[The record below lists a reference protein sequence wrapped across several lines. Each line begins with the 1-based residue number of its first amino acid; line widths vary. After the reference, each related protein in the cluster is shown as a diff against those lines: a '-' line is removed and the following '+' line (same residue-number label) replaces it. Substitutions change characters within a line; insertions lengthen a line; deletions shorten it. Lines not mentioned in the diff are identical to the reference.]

1 MTIVKLAV
9 RNLRRRPA
17 RTLLLISSIA
27 LAVATALAL
36 LALSRGVVEASREGA
51 SERGA
56 DLTVSQKDASDIF
69 SGFVDEGLED
79 RLLATDGIAGVTGEI
94 AMFAP
99 VDEASDFL
107 VLGWS
112 PRGYFWN
119 NVPVASGRMPAP
131 GERGSVLIGET
142 VARNLGKGAGD
153 TITIFDR
160 AVKVAGVTGFKAA
173 VNRGVII
180 MPLADLQELAFRE
193 GQVTVFQ
200 LLLEPGVPAGRVEEI
215 GAEIEAVANVS
226 VDPTGQ
232 LLSRDR
238 NLEIFNAVA
247 KAISAIALTMA
258 GLSVLNV
265 LLMAVQERTR
275 ETGIMMA
282 IGWSRRRIMATIV
295 AEGMAMGVL
304 GCAAGVLMGF
314 AASILFNNLPTIGT
328 YISFRPSLDTIL
340 PSVAAG
346 IALSALGSLYP
357 AWRAVSQTPADALR
371 RA

>member
-1 MTIVKLAV
+1 MTIVKLV
-9 RNLRRRPA
+9 LRNLRRRPA
-17 RTLLLISSIA
+17 RTALLISSIA

-36 LALSRGVVEASREGA
+36 LALSRGVVESSREGA
-51 SERGA
+51 TERGA

-69 SGFVDEGLED
+69 SGFVDQTLED
-79 RLLATDGIAGVTGEI
+79 KLFAIQGIKGVTGEI

-99 VDEASDFL
+99 VDESSDFL
-107 VLGWS
+107 MLGWS
-112 PRGYFWN
+112 QRGYFWG
-119 NVPVASGRMPAP
+119 NVPISSGRMIAQ
-131 GERGSVLIGET
+131 GEKDVVLLGET

-153 TITIFDR
+153 TISIFDKT
-160 AVKVAGVTGFKAA
+160 VTIAGVTGFKAA

-180 MPLADLQELAFRE
+180 MPLADLQELAFRQ

-200 LLLEPGVPAGRVEEI
+200 IVLDPDVSEARIEEI
-215 GAEIEAVANVS
+215 STEIEAEANVS

-247 KAISAIALTMA
+247 RAISIIALTMA

-282 IGWSRRRIMATIV
+282 IGWSRRRIMATIM
-295 AEGMAMGVL
+295 AEGVAMGVL
-304 GCAAGVLMGF
+304 GCLAGIPLGF
-314 AASILFNNLPTIGT
+314 AASMLFNSLPTIGT
-328 YISFRPSLDTIL
+328 YISFKPSVDIIL